1 MTRVWNRMR
10 TGIAVILIILLTCG
24 SVFGIWSAVDA
35 RKAYDVPA
43 LTEAE
48 LADLDLS
55 HVKRLMIVAH
65 PDDETI
71 WGGAHL
77 SEGGYL
83 VVCLTNGNN
92 QTRAAEFQAV
102 MAQSGNVGLILSYP
116 DKVGGK
122 RDNWNH
128 VQAQMKQDLELVMT
142 YRPWESI
149 VTHNAA
155 GEYGHIHH
163 KMTHQ
168 FVTEIYDT
176 SKLDMPLYNFGKYYR
191 AAVLPSVES
200 TLTPV
205 SKEALQEKESLLT
218 LYASQERVVKSL
230 SHMNPYEIWTE
241 TRGGDWS

>member
-1 MTRVWNRMR
+1 MTRIWNRMR
-10 TGIAVILIILLTCG
+10 TGIAVILIILLMCG

-48 LADLDLS
+48 LTD
-55 HVKRLMIVAH
+55 
-65 PDDETI
+65 
-71 WGGAHL
+71 
-77 SEGGYL
+77 
-83 VVCLTNGNN
+83 CLTNGNN

-142 YRPWESI
+142 YRPWERI

-230 SHMNPYEIWTE
+230 SHMNPYEMWTE